1 MSSLLLPPFHFFKH
15 KVKVRV
21 NLFKKKQSDLLNEFY
36 YNIDTTDISIDTL
49 DTTQKLK
56 KNHSFEDIIFYF
68 IFAIKTDLEIFTSL
82 NNTSFENLL
91 IQSFKPKYAINCIKS
106 EKPQA
111 LSPSLIKIG
120 SG

>member
-15 KVKVRV
+15 KVGQSE
-21 NLFKKKQSDLLNEFY
+21 LILKKKSDLLNEFY

-56 KNHSFEDIIFYF
+56 KNNSFKDIIFYF

-91 IQSFKPKYAINCIKS
+91 IQSFKPKYAINCIES

-111 LSPSLIKIG
+111 LSPSLVKIG